1 MSTQVREKQPLW
13 KHIFSS
19 QVGRKVMTGITGL
32 GLTLF
37 VLVHMAGNLSYFA
50 GNEAYNAY
58 AHKLLSLG
66 PLLYAAELGLL
77 AFFIFHIVLGISIFM
92 GKRAARKENYKRY
105 KTVGGASKQ
114 SLSSRSMIVTGIILG
129 VFLVLHLISFKFG
142 AYYEAA
148 ETIDGKP
155 VRDLAKLLN
164 EKFQSPL
171 YAFGYTGVMILL
183 AFHLR
188 HGVWSAF
195 QSLGAT
201 NPRLTPVIYV
211 VGALLGALIAIGF
224 IILPLWI
231 FFTGGNA

>member
-13 KHIFSS
+13 RQLFTS
-19 QVGRKVMTGITGL
+19 QIGKKLLTGLTGL

-37 VLVHMAGNLSYFA
+37 VIVHMAGNLSYFA

-66 PLLYAAELGLL
+66 PLLYIAELGLL
-77 AFFIFHIVLGISIFM
+77 AFFVFHIVLGVNIYL
-92 GKRAARKENYKRY
+92 GKRKAREQGYKRY
-105 KTVGGASKQ
+105 KTAGGQSKQ
-114 SLSSRSMIVTGIILG
+114 SLSSRSMIVTGVILG
-129 VFLVLHLISFKFG
+129 VFLVLHLVSFKFG

-148 ETIDGKP
+148 ESIDGKP
-155 VRDLAKLLN
+155 VRDLARLLN

-171 YAFGYTGVMILL
+171 YAFGYSGVMVLL
-183 AFHLR
+183 ALHLR
-188 HGVWSAF
+188 HGIWSAF

-201 NPRLTPVIYV
+201 NPRLTPLIYT
-211 VGALLGALIAIGF
+211 LGALVGLLIAVGF
-224 IILPLWI
+224 FILPLWI